1 MDKEIV
7 LEECLA
13 DRGAEGVDDISQRGV
28 DGRWCEAGMGAD
40 MEGQDIKNQ
49 SLPVISWRGEGGV
62 GCISLEGGD
71 GREERGLFEESSVA
85 GEVQKSRDL
94 TFRNRSPNLLSVKFK
109 EEVLVRVDRQRVLYT
124 RWRKVRIER
133 CLNNVFKGRAN
144 VLLVRRR

>member
-1 MDKEIV
+1 
-7 LEECLA
+7 
-13 DRGAEGVDDISQRGV
+13 
-28 DGRWCEAGMGAD
+28 

-71 GREERGLFEESSVA
+71 GREECRLFEESSVA
-85 GEVQKSRDL
+85 REVQESRDL

-109 EEVLVRVDRQRVLYT
+109 EEVLMRVDRRRVLYT

-133 CLNNVFKGRAN
+133 CLNSLFKGGAN
-144 VLLVRRR
+144 ILLVRRR